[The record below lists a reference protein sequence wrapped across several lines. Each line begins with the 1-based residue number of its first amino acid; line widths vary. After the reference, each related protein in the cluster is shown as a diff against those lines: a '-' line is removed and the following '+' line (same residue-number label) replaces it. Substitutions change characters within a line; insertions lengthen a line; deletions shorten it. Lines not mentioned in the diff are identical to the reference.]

1 MLQVG
6 GHGHEPWLSVDDRWR
21 PMLRARWGTAG
32 KKWGHANQGNHQ
44 AMLLWVC
51 ATSYALRSAVTGLG
65 KRVSKSRT
73 TTWSGRTAIRPILM
87 SAGNEP
93 T

>member
-1 MLQVG
+1 MGMNRGCSWMTAGDRCLGHVG
-6 GHGHEPWLSVDDRWR
+6 
-21 PMLRARWGTAG
+21 GTAG
-32 KKWGHANQGNHQ
+32 KEWGHANQGNHQ